1 MSLRGLTAALALSFA
16 PGPHAPVSDALCL
29 KDGRIF
35 DNVKLQRG
43 EGAILVQFQ
52 NGQVAVPLDKVLEYV
67 IENDT
72 GFVPT
77 TEEEKKKVAE
87 GQVLF
92 QGKWVKPAERDARL
106 RKLLDEQRANV
117 EKLKQSRLWRN
128 RVVTETKNFSVE
140 YTAPQPEFERAIEGM
155 EAYYAEF
162 VKRWK
167 IKRPRDLDKLKVR
180 FYADPADFYQV
191 TGMPRGVLAFF
202 EYLEPPYRLQFYY
215 DRLDPLGVQRDM
227 LHEFGH
233 YLQQL
238 VDTGFHYPHWPGESL
253 AEYFS
258 TAAFDPATKKLTVE
272 HVVLEERLVEIQRDI
287 EEGERVGL
295 EEMIKGGNDRN
306 YHDYTW
312 GWSLVHFLMSKP
324 DTAKKFESFYL
335 GLARGRGVAREG
347 VSIYKGSFDRVEGE
361 EILSYFKK
369 EMGLKKDSDVR
380 ALETAWMD
388 YVQNELSVS
397 SSRGL
402 ARAAQM
408 ARRFDRKH
416 RAKRLYEEAISAGD
430 ADALTY
436 HRYAELL
443 DDMDEDAGA
452 REHWAKA
459 VELDPLVPEF
469 YIAWGESLVGEAGT
483 KEKEEGKRLLKLAA
497 EIEPSNLYLEQNLER
512 LLAK

>member
-1 MSLRGLTAALALSFA
+1 MSPRGLAAALVLSVL
-16 PGPHAPVSDALCL
+16 GPAHAAHDTLCL

-35 DNVKLQRG
+35 DHVGLQRG
-43 EGAILVQFQ
+43 EGVILVKFE
-52 NGQVAVPLDKVLEYV
+52 NGQVAVPLDKVLECV

-72 GFVPT
+72 GFVPRS
-77 TEEEKKKVAE
+77 EEEQQKVAE
-87 GQVLF
+87 GLVPF
-92 QGKWVKPAERDARL
+92 DGKWLRPAERDARI
-106 RKLLDEQRANV
+106 RRSLDEKRATV

-128 RVVTETKNFSVE
+128 RITAETKTFSVE
-140 YTAPQPEFERAIEGM
+140 YTVPAPVFTSCAERM
-155 EAYYAEF
+155 ETYYAEF

-167 IKRPRDLDKLKVR
+167 IKRPRELDKLKVR
-180 FYADPADFYQV
+180 FYANPEDFYQV
-191 TGMPRGVLAFF
+191 TGMQRGVLAFF

-215 DRLDPLGVQRDM
+215 DRLDPLGVERDM

-253 AEYFS
+253 AEYYS
-258 TAAFDPATKKLTVE
+258 TATFDPTNKKITLE
-272 HVVLEERLVEIQRDI
+272 PVVLEERLIEIQRDI

-295 EEMIKGGNDRN
+295 EQLIRGGNDGN

-324 DTAKKFESFYL
+324 ETAKKFESFYL
-335 GLARGRGVAREG
+335 GLARSRSVAREG
-347 VSIYKGSFDRVEGE
+347 VSSFKRSFESVEGA
-361 EILSYFKK
+361 EILAAFRK
-369 EMGLKKDSDVR
+369 EMGLKKDTDLR
-380 ALETAWMD
+380 ALETQWHD
-388 YVQNELSVS
+388 YVQDELKVS

-416 RAKRLYEEAISAGD
+416 RAKRLYEEAIAAGD
-430 ADALTY
+430 ADALTQ

-443 DDMDEDAGA
+443 EDMAEHAGA

-469 YIAWGESLVGEAGT
+469 YIAWGESLLQDAAS
-483 KEKEEGKRLLKLAA
+483 KDEGRRLLKLAR
-497 EIEPSNLYLEQNLER
+497 EIEPENLYLEQHLEE